1 MSNGQTPNNP
11 NSGSTPEPP
20 PGAASRNL
28 LQQELITFKARLDR
42 QVSQLI
48 RINEFS
54 NHLLGELQER
64 AMAQTFAEAIVD
76 VLDIAVG
83 AVWVLPPN
91 DKLMDPSFAAFGV
104 HVPHAHWEHA
114 GSAIAEKIGASTKV
128 SAVRLDANVSDILPG
143 VPLITPIACRCVSR
157 DGLTTA
163 IVLAADTPAIAGMSE
178 PVSDETLAMLAVLAE
193 KCAAHIDHWIDR
205 RLIEHQLAELS
216 QSQEQLELV
225 MKGANDGWWDWDMR
239 DNRCFLSGRWLQLM
253 GESDHAARTQ
263 DGFWTGHV
271 HPQDAPGFALLL
283 EHTFSGESTGV
294 DAEVRLRRA
303 DGSWIPVLV
312 RGTVLRDADG
322 QAMRFAG
329 SVQDLTE
336 RRRYEADIHQLAYF
350 DPLTDLPNRRLLL
363 DRLQQ
368 SLHIRERTGQLTA
381 VLMLDVD
388 RFKRLNDTHG
398 HAAGD
403 QLLRAISKRL
413 RDLVRPYDTVSR
425 LGGDEFVVLLEQ
437 LGSDPDNAIATAERT
452 ATKLL
457 VALDE
462 PYAIDVGVTH
472 HSVSIG
478 VAASINPTDT
488 ADTLLKAAD
497 VALYAAKD
505 AGRNIVRVFRPEMQ
519 HKVDRR
525 SALES
530 RLREAFARSEVRMNY
545 QAQVDRENDNL
556 LYCESQYG
564 GLRRYNL
571 ELGEGKEIR
580 PAGTL
585 GQPALRFN
593 WNSPLA
599 LSPHDPK
606 VLYYGSQ
613 YLHRS
618 GNRGDTWVRISADMT
633 RPGPYGTA
641 QQNTLTAIAESPS
654 QAGVLWTG
662 ADDGRVCVSRDAG
675 RTWTDWSAQLPRL
688 EGASVTCIE
697 PSLGQAGTAL
707 VSFSRHRL
715 EDHEPYLYRVSE
727 FGANWQR
734 LDGLPAEEP
743 VHVVREDPANSSVLY
758 AGTEAGV
765 RISLD
770 AGKSWAKLGKL
781 PTVPV
786 HDLVI
791 QPVWRELVIATH
803 GRGAY
808 ICDISAVGMMT
819 GPALARDAWLY
830 GPGRVEQGAIFGP
843 NLLRTGQFFQ
853 GANLLPGAGFSV
865 HFRKKPVDKA
875 RLVVRDAKALPLA
888 ELKLEQ
894 RAGFQTARWNLTAL
908 KSLTSGKGT
917 LRVAPGQYSV
927 VLLDGE
933 RELASASFQV
943 HGKVPGGPVRE
954 DEEEDNTITPGDEMS
969 RDNPGGEKP

>member
-283 EHTFSGESTGV
+283 EHAFSGDGTGV

-368 SLHIRERTGQLTA
+368 SLHIRERTGQMTA

-437 LGSDPDNAIATAERT
+437 LGSDPDNAVATAERT

-462 PYAIDVGVTH
+462 PYTIDVGVTH

-545 QAQVDRENDNL
+545 QAQVDRDGRLMSAEALMRWESPEAGCGPSEFIPVAEESGFIHEMGRWSLESVCLQIHKWRGRLPQGFRVAVNL
-556 LYCESQYG
+556 SSAEFMHPDFPARVLDTLQRTGTDGRSIRLEITEATVVTELEFAAERMHQLRDHHIEFSLDDFGAGHSSLTYLRRLPVSEVKIDQSYVQRILTDRHDAAIVRAIITMCESLN
-564 GLRRYNL
+564 LRVIAEGIETRDVWERLVEHGCRYFQ
-571 ELGEGKEIR
+571 GYYFGRPR
-580 PAGTL
+580 PASDN
-585 GQPALRFN
+585 P
-593 WNSPLA
+593 
-599 LSPHDPK
+599 D
-606 VLYYGSQ
+606 
-613 YLHRS
+613 
-618 GNRGDTWVRISADMT
+618 D
-633 RPGPYGTA
+633 
-641 QQNTLTAIAESPS
+641 LT
-654 QAGVLWTG
+654 T
-662 ADDGRVCVSRDAG
+662 VSR
-675 RTWTDWSAQLPRL
+675 P
-688 EGASVTCIE
+688 
-697 PSLGQAGTAL
+697 
-707 VSFSRHRL
+707 
-715 EDHEPYLYRVSE
+715 
-727 FGANWQR
+727 
-734 LDGLPAEEP
+734 
-743 VHVVREDPANSSVLY
+743 
-758 AGTEAGV
+758 
-765 RISLD
+765 
-770 AGKSWAKLGKL
+770 
-781 PTVPV
+781 
-786 HDLVI
+786 
-791 QPVWRELVIATH
+791 
-803 GRGAY
+803 
-808 ICDISAVGMMT
+808 
-819 GPALARDAWLY
+819 
-830 GPGRVEQGAIFGP
+830 
-843 NLLRTGQFFQ
+843 
-853 GANLLPGAGFSV
+853 
-865 HFRKKPVDKA
+865 
-875 RLVVRDAKALPLA
+875 
-888 ELKLEQ
+888 
-894 RAGFQTARWNLTAL
+894 
-908 KSLTSGKGT
+908 
-917 LRVAPGQYSV
+917 
-927 VLLDGE
+927 
-933 RELASASFQV
+933 
-943 HGKVPGGPVRE
+943 
-954 DEEEDNTITPGDEMS
+954 
-969 RDNPGGEKP
+969 

>member
-1 MSNGQTPNNP
+1 MSNGQTPNNSNP
-11 NSGSTPEPP
+11 GSTPEPP

-28 LQQELITFKARLDR
+28 LQQELITVKARLDR

-128 SAVRLDANVSDILPG
+128 RAVRLDANISDILPG

-205 RLIEHQLAELS
+205 RLIEHQLSKLS

-253 GESDHAARTQ
+253 GETDHAARTQ

-271 HPQDAPGFALLL
+271 HPQDAPSFALLL
-283 EHTFSGESTGV
+283 EHAFSGEGTGV

-312 RGTVLRDADG
+312 RGIVLRDADG
-322 QAMRFAG
+322 HAMRFAG

-368 SLHIRERTGQLTA
+368 SLHIRERTGQMTA

-437 LGSDPDNAIATAERT
+437 LGSDPDNAVATAERT

-462 PYAIDVGVTH
+462 PYTIDVGVTH

-478 VAASINPTDT
+478 VAASIDPIDT

-519 HKVDRR
+519 HKVNRR

-545 QAQVDRENDNL
+545 QAQVDRDGRLMSAEALMRWESSEAGCGPSEFIPVAEESGFIHEMGRWSLESVCLQIRKWRGRLPQGFRVAVNL
-556 LYCESQYG
+556 SSAEFMHPDFPARVLDTLQRTGTDGRSIRLEITEATVVTELEFAAERMHQLRDHDIEFSLDDFGAGHSSLTYLRRLPVNEVKIDQSYVQRILTDRHDAAIVRAIITMCESLN
-564 GLRRYNL
+564 LRVIAEGIETRDVWERLVEHGCRYFQ
-571 ELGEGKEIR
+571 GYYFGRPR
-580 PAGTL
+580 PASDN
-585 GQPALRFN
+585 P
-593 WNSPLA
+593 
-599 LSPHDPK
+599 D
-606 VLYYGSQ
+606 
-613 YLHRS
+613 
-618 GNRGDTWVRISADMT
+618 D
-633 RPGPYGTA
+633 
-641 QQNTLTAIAESPS
+641 LT
-654 QAGVLWTG
+654 T
-662 ADDGRVCVSRDAG
+662 VSR
-675 RTWTDWSAQLPRL
+675 P
-688 EGASVTCIE
+688 
-697 PSLGQAGTAL
+697 
-707 VSFSRHRL
+707 
-715 EDHEPYLYRVSE
+715 
-727 FGANWQR
+727 
-734 LDGLPAEEP
+734 
-743 VHVVREDPANSSVLY
+743 
-758 AGTEAGV
+758 
-765 RISLD
+765 
-770 AGKSWAKLGKL
+770 
-781 PTVPV
+781 
-786 HDLVI
+786 
-791 QPVWRELVIATH
+791 
-803 GRGAY
+803 
-808 ICDISAVGMMT
+808 
-819 GPALARDAWLY
+819 
-830 GPGRVEQGAIFGP
+830 
-843 NLLRTGQFFQ
+843 
-853 GANLLPGAGFSV
+853 
-865 HFRKKPVDKA
+865 
-875 RLVVRDAKALPLA
+875 
-888 ELKLEQ
+888 
-894 RAGFQTARWNLTAL
+894 
-908 KSLTSGKGT
+908 
-917 LRVAPGQYSV
+917 
-927 VLLDGE
+927 
-933 RELASASFQV
+933 
-943 HGKVPGGPVRE
+943 
-954 DEEEDNTITPGDEMS
+954 
-969 RDNPGGEKP
+969 

>member
-1 MSNGQTPNNP
+1 
-11 NSGSTPEPP
+11 
-20 PGAASRNL
+20 
-28 LQQELITFKARLDR
+28 
-42 QVSQLI
+42 
-48 RINEFS
+48 
-54 NHLLGELQER
+54 
-64 AMAQTFAEAIVD
+64 
-76 VLDIAVG
+76 
-83 AVWVLPPN
+83 
-91 DKLMDPSFAAFGV
+91 
-104 HVPHAHWEHA
+104 
-114 GSAIAEKIGASTKV
+114 
-128 SAVRLDANVSDILPG
+128 
-143 VPLITPIACRCVSR
+143 
-157 DGLTTA
+157 
-163 IVLAADTPAIAGMSE
+163 MSE

-205 RLIEHQLAELS
+205 RLIEHQLAALS

-225 MKGANDGWWDWDMR
+225 MKGTNDGWWDWDMR

-253 GESDHAARTQ
+253 GDSDHAARTQ

-368 SLHIRERTGQLTA
+368 SLHIRERTGQMTA

-478 VAASINPTDT
+478 VAASIDPVDT

-545 QAQVDRENDNL
+545 QAQVDRDGRLMSAEALMRWESPEAGCGPSEFIPVAEESGFIHEMGRWSLESVCLQIHRWRGRLPQGFRVAVNL
-556 LYCESQYG
+556 SSAEFMHPDFPARVLDTLRRTGTDGRSIRLEITEATVVTELEFAAERMHQLRDHHIEFSLDDFGAGHSSLTYLRRLPVSEVKIDQSYIQRILTDRHDAAIVRAIITMCESLN
-564 GLRRYNL
+564 LRVVAEGIETSDVWERLVEHGCRYFQ
-571 ELGEGKEIR
+571 GYYFGRPR
-580 PAGTL
+580 PA
-585 GQPALRFN
+585 
-593 WNSPLA
+593 S
-599 LSPHDPK
+599 
-606 VLYYGSQ
+606 
-613 YLHRS
+613 
-618 GNRGDTWVRISADMT
+618 
-633 RPGPYGTA
+633 
-641 QQNTLTAIAESPS
+641 
-654 QAGVLWTG
+654 
-662 ADDGRVCVSRDAG
+662 
-675 RTWTDWSAQLPRL
+675 
-688 EGASVTCIE
+688 
-697 PSLGQAGTAL
+697 
-707 VSFSRHRL
+707 
-715 EDHEPYLYRVSE
+715 
-727 FGANWQR
+727 
-734 LDGLPAEEP
+734 
-743 VHVVREDPANSSVLY
+743 
-758 AGTEAGV
+758 
-765 RISLD
+765 
-770 AGKSWAKLGKL
+770 
-781 PTVPV
+781 
-786 HDLVI
+786 
-791 QPVWRELVIATH
+791 
-803 GRGAY
+803 
-808 ICDISAVGMMT
+808 
-819 GPALARDAWLY
+819 
-830 GPGRVEQGAIFGP
+830 
-843 NLLRTGQFFQ
+843 
-853 GANLLPGAGFSV
+853 
-865 HFRKKPVDKA
+865 
-875 RLVVRDAKALPLA
+875 
-888 ELKLEQ
+888 
-894 RAGFQTARWNLTAL
+894 
-908 KSLTSGKGT
+908 
-917 LRVAPGQYSV
+917 
-927 VLLDGE
+927 
-933 RELASASFQV
+933 
-943 HGKVPGGPVRE
+943 
-954 DEEEDNTITPGDEMS
+954 
-969 RDNPGGEKP
+969 DNPDDLTTLSRQ

>member
-1 MSNGQTPNNP
+1 
-11 NSGSTPEPP
+11 
-20 PGAASRNL
+20 
-28 LQQELITFKARLDR
+28 
-42 QVSQLI
+42 
-48 RINEFS
+48 
-54 NHLLGELQER
+54 
-64 AMAQTFAEAIVD
+64 
-76 VLDIAVG
+76 
-83 AVWVLPPN
+83 
-91 DKLMDPSFAAFGV
+91 
-104 HVPHAHWEHA
+104 
-114 GSAIAEKIGASTKV
+114 
-128 SAVRLDANVSDILPG
+128 
-143 VPLITPIACRCVSR
+143 
-157 DGLTTA
+157 
-163 IVLAADTPAIAGMSE
+163 MSE

-205 RLIEHQLAELS
+205 RLIEHQLAALS

-368 SLHIRERTGQLTA
+368 SLHIRERTGQMTA

-530 RLREAFARSEVRMNY
+530 RLREAFARSEVRMHY
-545 QAQVDRENDNL
+545 QAQVDRDGRLMSAEALMRWESPEAGCGPSEFIPVAEESGFIHEMGRWSLESVCLQIHKWRGRLPQGFRVAVNL
-556 LYCESQYG
+556 SSAEFMHPDFPARVLDTLRRTGTDGRSIRLEITEATVVTELEFAAERMHQLRDHHIEFSLDDFGAGHSSLTYLRRLPVNEVKIDQSYVQRILTDRHDAAIVRAIITMCESLN
-564 GLRRYNL
+564 LRVVAEGIETSDVWERLVEHGCRYFQ
-571 ELGEGKEIR
+571 GYYFGRPR
-580 PAGTL
+580 PASDN
-585 GQPALRFN
+585 P
-593 WNSPLA
+593 
-599 LSPHDPK
+599 D
-606 VLYYGSQ
+606 
-613 YLHRS
+613 
-618 GNRGDTWVRISADMT
+618 D
-633 RPGPYGTA
+633 
-641 QQNTLTAIAESPS
+641 LT
-654 QAGVLWTG
+654 T
-662 ADDGRVCVSRDAG
+662 VSR
-675 RTWTDWSAQLPRL
+675 P
-688 EGASVTCIE
+688 
-697 PSLGQAGTAL
+697 
-707 VSFSRHRL
+707 
-715 EDHEPYLYRVSE
+715 
-727 FGANWQR
+727 
-734 LDGLPAEEP
+734 
-743 VHVVREDPANSSVLY
+743 
-758 AGTEAGV
+758 
-765 RISLD
+765 
-770 AGKSWAKLGKL
+770 
-781 PTVPV
+781 
-786 HDLVI
+786 
-791 QPVWRELVIATH
+791 
-803 GRGAY
+803 
-808 ICDISAVGMMT
+808 
-819 GPALARDAWLY
+819 
-830 GPGRVEQGAIFGP
+830 
-843 NLLRTGQFFQ
+843 
-853 GANLLPGAGFSV
+853 
-865 HFRKKPVDKA
+865 
-875 RLVVRDAKALPLA
+875 
-888 ELKLEQ
+888 
-894 RAGFQTARWNLTAL
+894 
-908 KSLTSGKGT
+908 
-917 LRVAPGQYSV
+917 
-927 VLLDGE
+927 
-933 RELASASFQV
+933 
-943 HGKVPGGPVRE
+943 
-954 DEEEDNTITPGDEMS
+954 
-969 RDNPGGEKP
+969 

>member
-11 NSGSTPEPP
+11 NPGSTPEPP

-28 LQQELITFKARLDR
+28 LQQELITVKARLDR

-114 GSAIAEKIGASTKV
+114 GSAIAEKIGTSTKV
-128 SAVRLDANVSDILPG
+128 RAVRLDVNVSDILPG

-205 RLIEHQLAELS
+205 RLIEHQLAALS

-239 DNRCFLSGRWLQLM
+239 DNHCFLSGRWLQLM

-368 SLHIRERTGQLTA
+368 SLHIRERTGQMTA

-478 VAASINPTDT
+478 VAASIDPVDT

-530 RLREAFARSEVRMNY
+530 RLREAFARSEVRMHY
-545 QAQVDRENDNL
+545 QAQVDRDGRLMSAEALMRWESPEAGCGPSEFIPVAEESGFIHEMGRWSLESVCLQIHKWRGRLPQGFRVAVNL
-556 LYCESQYG
+556 SSAEFMHPDFPARVLDTLQRTGTDGRSIRLEITEATVVTELEFAAERMHQLRDHHIEFSLDDFGAGHSSLTYLRRLPVSEVKIDQSYVQRILTDRHDAAIVRAIITMCESLN
-564 GLRRYNL
+564 LRVIAEGIETRDVWERLVEHGCRYFQ
-571 ELGEGKEIR
+571 GYYFGRPR
-580 PAGTL
+580 PASDN
-585 GQPALRFN
+585 P
-593 WNSPLA
+593 
-599 LSPHDPK
+599 D
-606 VLYYGSQ
+606 
-613 YLHRS
+613 
-618 GNRGDTWVRISADMT
+618 D
-633 RPGPYGTA
+633 
-641 QQNTLTAIAESPS
+641 LT
-654 QAGVLWTG
+654 T
-662 ADDGRVCVSRDAG
+662 VSR
-675 RTWTDWSAQLPRL
+675 P
-688 EGASVTCIE
+688 
-697 PSLGQAGTAL
+697 
-707 VSFSRHRL
+707 
-715 EDHEPYLYRVSE
+715 
-727 FGANWQR
+727 
-734 LDGLPAEEP
+734 
-743 VHVVREDPANSSVLY
+743 
-758 AGTEAGV
+758 
-765 RISLD
+765 
-770 AGKSWAKLGKL
+770 
-781 PTVPV
+781 
-786 HDLVI
+786 
-791 QPVWRELVIATH
+791 
-803 GRGAY
+803 
-808 ICDISAVGMMT
+808 
-819 GPALARDAWLY
+819 
-830 GPGRVEQGAIFGP
+830 
-843 NLLRTGQFFQ
+843 
-853 GANLLPGAGFSV
+853 
-865 HFRKKPVDKA
+865 
-875 RLVVRDAKALPLA
+875 
-888 ELKLEQ
+888 
-894 RAGFQTARWNLTAL
+894 
-908 KSLTSGKGT
+908 
-917 LRVAPGQYSV
+917 
-927 VLLDGE
+927 
-933 RELASASFQV
+933 
-943 HGKVPGGPVRE
+943 
-954 DEEEDNTITPGDEMS
+954 
-969 RDNPGGEKP
+969 